1 MITPFGNQ
9 KKVQGNSKYS
19 DVVRNRNTN
28 FIVNTSMVKDIKNKE
43 GGAWKKVAL
52 GTVV

>member
-1 MITPFGNQ
+1 MITLFGNQ

-19 DVVRNRNTN
+19 DVVRNRNKN